1 MTPPELKAWRK
12 AERER
17 LIGERERLDHATLER
32 WRRRIDSH
40 LERSF
45 PGLATAKLAF
55 CWPMR
60 GDSRSSSGNGIPGWR
75 SPPGLSVSPIRP
87 APIS

>member
-1 MTPPELKAWRK
+1 MTRDEVKAWRR

-17 LIGERERLDHATLER
+17 LIGARERLDPATLER
-32 WRRRIDSH
+32 WRGRIDSH

-60 GDSRSSSGNGIPGWR
+60 GEYDARP
-75 SPPGLSVSPIRP
+75 SPTRCARGAR
-87 APIS
+87 